1 MRTISSLLICI
12 TIGTFCYPDRCAA
25 VQPLWRSA
33 GVRGGFSADAKRRY
47 FHQYEA
53 FAVYRLPWEARGRS
67 GWGVASQLALTAGL
81 LTSRGD
87 NSFVGSVGPAF
98 SLGRA
103 GFPLETDIGIS
114 VAFLNRD
121 IFSSQDF
128 NGRAQFIS
136 HLGLDYRFS
145 RLLGCGYRFQH
156 MSNAGLNGRQNPGL
170 NLHLFGITAYFAD

>member
-1 MRTISSLLICI
+1 MRVISSLLLLI
-12 TIGTFCYPDRCAA
+12 TFGTFSLPGHCAA
-25 VQPLWRSA
+25 AQPLWRSA
-33 GVRGGFSADAKRRY
+33 GVRGGLSADAKERY

-53 FAVYRLPWEARGRS
+53 FAVYRLPWEARARS
-67 GWGVASQLALTAGL
+67 GWGVSTQAGVTAGL

-87 NSFVGSVGPAF
+87 NSFVGSVGPAVC
-98 SLGRA
+98 LGRA
-103 GFPLETDIGIS
+103 GFPLETDLGIS

-121 IFSSQDF
+121 RFSTNDF

-145 RLLGCGYRFQH
+145 RVLGCGYRFQH

-170 NLHLFGITAYFAD
+170 NLHMFGLTAYFAE